1 MEVDLSPPGPHIDRR
16 DLAIV
21 PPVSSRPRWFDPL
34 GEPGPDAVA
43 SRALSPVGEGLRAL
57 AAQRGW
63 QSHLAAGD
71 LTAAWEQVV
80 GPQLAGQTAPLRLQ
94 GGVLVLAASS
104 SLWAAEVRQLTRV
117 ITERINER
125 FGDGTVRQVTVSV
138 RRPKAR

>member
-1 MEVDLSPPGPHIDRR
+1 
-16 DLAIV
+16 
-21 PPVSSRPRWFDPL
+21 
-34 GEPGPDAVA
+34 
-43 SRALSPVGEGLRAL
+43 VGEGLRAL

-71 LTAAWEQVV
+71 LHAAWEQVV

-117 ITERINER
+117 ITERVNAR
-125 FGDGTVRQVTVSV
+125 LGDGTVRQVTVSV
-138 RRPKAR
+138 RRPKPR

>member
-1 MEVDLSPPGPHIDRR
+1 VLPMTHQR
-16 DLAIV
+16 
-21 PPVSSRPRWFDPL
+21 RWFDPL
-34 GEPGPDAVA
+34 GEPTPDRMP
-43 SRALSPVGEGLRAL
+43 SRALPPVGEGLRAL

-71 LTAAWEQVV
+71 LLAIWEQVV

-104 SLWAAEVRQLTRV
+104 SLWAAEVRLLTRM

-125 FGDGTVRQVTVSV
+125 MGEGTVHQVTVSV
-138 RRPKAR
+138 RRPKHR